1 MAFRSLKVAT
11 LSDEEGNQGPCLT
24 VRHCC
29 SGCQEYKSSVSNARR
44 RDPGG
49 ARGDRR
55 ADGGGVPVMRGGVHV
70 SEGPRVHL
78 ARATS
83 PTAKTE
89 SSCGGTKPGGGA
101 GRTTANAVLVHR
113 GHRAGPGAGA
123 DHAGGCAPRSA
134 RRSGMRPARWP
145 RSPKPTGCRGRPRTA
160 PSSPT
165 PRRCWPSRN
174 RSRCSVS
181 TRPGAAS
188 PAGNGAPTTRRWV
201 RVDPWDTGFVDLAG
215 DQGLLGQRE
224 GRTGAAVIDW
234 LSERSDEFRAGVRFV
249 AIDPAAVY
257 ASAVRT
263 PGLLPNATLV
273 VDHFHLVK
281 LANDA
286 LTKVRRR
293 VTWDL
298 RDRRGRKIDP
308 EWANRRRLLRARERL
323 SDKSFTK
330 MWNAIVS
337 EDDTGQIL
345 SAWIAKEELR
355 TLLSTVRVGGDPHL
369 TRHRLHRFLAW
380 CIDSQIPELLTLA
393 ATVDTWWPEINA
405 FIATGITNARTEGY
419 NRLVKQVK
427 RVACGFRNPENS
439 ARRIRFHCTR
449 KQRAATQT
457 SC

>member
-1 MAFRSLKVAT
+1 VVDGTT
-11 LSDEEGNQGPCLT
+11 LLFGLPG
-24 VRHCC
+24 VRV
-29 SGCQEYKSSVSNARR
+29 ERVE
-44 RDPGG
+44 
-49 ARGDRR
+49 RG
-55 ADGGGVPVMRGGVHV
+55 ADGTRVVHV
-70 SEGPRVHL
+70 VTAEETAPACPSCGVFSTSVKARVTTSPKDIPYGEDRIML
-78 ARATS
+78 RWRKTRWRCREDYCKRSSFTEVITQVPARARTTGRLRTQIGAAIGEAARS
-83 PTAKTE
+83 VAEVAAGHGVSWPTA
-89 SSCGGTKPGGGA
+89 
-101 GRTTANAVLVHR
+101 
-113 GHRAGPGAGA
+113 HRAFVA
-123 DHAGGCAPRSA
+123 HAAAQLGE
-134 RRSGMRPARWP
+134 
-145 RSPKPTGCRGRPRTA
+145 PKPTRVLGIDETRRGKPRWQY
-160 PSSPT
+160 
-165 PRRCWPSRN
+165 C
-174 RSRCSVS
+174 
-181 TRPGAAS
+181 AA
-188 PAGNGAPTTRRWV
+188 AGRWV
-201 RVDPWDTGFVDLAG
+201 RIDPWDTGFVDLAG
-215 DQGLLGQRE
+215 EQGLLGQRG

-234 LSERSDEFRAGVRFV
+234 LRERSEGFRAAVEYV

-323 SDKSFTK
+323 SQKSFAK
-330 MWNAIVS
+330 MWNTITD
-337 EDDTGQIL
+337 EDPSSQIL

-355 TLLSTVRVGGDPHL
+355 TLLSTVRVGGDAHL
-369 TRHRLHRFLAW
+369 TRHRLHRFLSW

-393 ATVDTWWPEINA
+393 TTIDTWWPEINA
-405 FIATGITNARTEGY
+405 FVTTGITNARTEGY

-427 RVACGFRNPENS
+427 RVGCGFRNPQNS

-457 SC
+457 SR

>member
-1 MAFRSLKVAT
+1 VERVERLADGTRVVQVVTA
-11 LSDEEGNQGPCLT
+11 DEAAAACPTCGVVSTSVKGRVSTSPRDIPYGQDRIT
-24 VRHCC
+24 VRWTKTRWRCREDY
-29 SGCQEYKSSVSNARR
+29 CQRSSFTEAIAQIPARARTTTRLRTQIGAAIGDAGRAVAEVAAAHSVSW
-44 RDPGG
+44 
-49 ARGDRR
+49 
-55 ADGGGVPVMRGGVHV
+55 
-70 SEGPRVHL
+70 
-78 ARATS
+78 
-83 PTAKTE
+83 PTA
-89 SSCGGTKPGGGA
+89 
-101 GRTTANAVLVHR
+101 
-113 GHRAGPGAGA
+113 HRAFVA
-123 DHAGGCAPRSA
+123 HATTQMGEPEPVRVLGIDE
-134 RRSGMRPARWP
+134 
-145 RSPKPTGCRGRPRTA
+145 
-160 PSSPT
+160 
-165 PRRCWPSRN
+165 
-174 RSRCSVS
+174 
-181 TRPGAAS
+181 
-188 PAGNGAPTTRRWV
+188 TRRGKPRWQRCAATGRWM

-234 LSERSDEFRAGVRFV
+234 LSERSEEFREHIAYV

-257 ASAVRT
+257 ATAIRT
-263 PGLLPNATLV
+263 PGLLPNATIV

-298 RDRRGRKIDP
+298 RDRRGRKLDP

-330 MWNAIVS
+330 MWNAIIA
-337 EDDTGQIL
+337 EDDTSQIL

-369 TRHRLHRFLAW
+369 TRHRLHRFLSW

-393 ATVDTWWPEINA
+393 TTVDTWWPEINA

-427 RVACGFRNPENS
+427 RAACGFRNPTNS